1 IGCRKQTNRCGGD
14 QTSCSKA
21 RRCKQTL
28 FNVSCPGLART
39 AQRALGAADRT
50 SQGRTEQRERERDR
64 ERRRLLQPQ
73 QNRRRQKRHRPA
85 AGTPSR
91 HGGPPGM
98 GCSSG
103 HMPFQPPAPP
113 ASDQEGAL
121 QDGAGPKVPEALSTV
136 ERLAQ
141 ATGGTEKSWYR
152 CVFPFGLISLVIGVA
167 GTGVTFTFNTMP
179 ETKAVSVV
187 LLGLGLGM
195 VLLAVACWRIHRVKR
210 RKRKEGGSFSSEQ
223 CAL

>member
-1 IGCRKQTNRCGGD
+1 
-14 QTSCSKA
+14 
-21 RRCKQTL
+21 
-28 FNVSCPGLART
+28 
-39 AQRALGAADRT
+39 
-50 SQGRTEQRERERDR
+50 
-64 ERRRLLQPQ
+64 
-73 QNRRRQKRHRPA
+73 
-85 AGTPSR
+85 
-91 HGGPPGM
+91 M

-103 HMPFQPPAPP
+103 HLPFHPPPPPAPTP
-113 ASDQEGAL
+113 SDQEGAL
-121 QDGAGPKVPEALSTV
+121 QDGGPRAPEALSTV

-167 GTGVTFTFNTMP
+167 GTGVTFSFNTMP
-179 ETKAVSVV
+179 QTKVVSVV
-187 LLGLGLGM
+187 LLGLGLAM